1 MVGNKSGRGR
11 ISGII
16 INIILI
22 LFALA
27 CILPAL
33 LVISI
38 SLSSMDAIYES
49 GYTFLPRGFNFKAY
63 EYIFKDMGQ
72 ILTSYWVSI
81 RVVLVGGFVSVLL
94 TALIAYPMSKRSFR
108 YKKQITFIIF
118 FTMLFNGGLVPSY
131 MLMTNMLQL
140 KNTIWSLILPYLIS
154 GWNVMMVRTFFQG
167 LPEEIFEAATVDGCG
182 EYRIFFTIV
191 LPMSKPAIATIALL
205 QVLKYWNDWWLGLL
219 YIEQD
224 NLVPLQYMLY
234 RLMNNISEMQRQMM
248 EGLGLGADEFPTEPA
263 RMAMAVVAAGPMLC
277 VFPFFQKYFAKGMT
291 VGAVKG

>member
-1 MVGNKSGRGR
+1 MNGTKIKKGRAG
-11 ISGII
+11 S
-16 INIILI
+16 LI
-22 LFALA
+22 VNLFLA
-27 CILPAL
+27 AAAL
-33 LVISI
+33 LCVMPVVLVVSI
-38 SLSSMDAIYES
+38 SLSSMTDIYET

-63 EYIFKDMGQ
+63 EYIFSDFGQ
-72 ILTSYWVSI
+72 VLASYWVSI
-81 RVVLVGGFVSVLL
+81 RVVVIGGFFSVLF
-94 TALIAYPMSKRSFR
+94 TAMIAYPMSKKSFKL
-108 YKKQITFIIF
+108 KKQVTFIIF

-140 KNTIWSLILPYLIS
+140 KNNILALILPYMIS
-154 GWNVMMVRTFFQG
+154 GWNVMMVRTFFSG

-191 LPMSKPAIATIALL
+191 LPMSKPAIATVALL

-224 NLVPLQYMLY
+224 SLVPLQYMLY
-234 RLMNNISEMQRQMM
+234 RLMNNISEMQREMS
-248 EGLGLGADEFPTEPA
+248 EGLGMSAADFPTEPA